1 MREILLFAAGASLAA
16 TIFLVAV
23 LELIFT
29 IKRRKLHEQ
38 LDAKVKEMK
47 ASYNQQVNQLVMEEE
62 QKLQAADEHVETV
75 TTQAEEEKKQV
86 ETEFT
91 QRMQK
96 LEEETEKALA
106 KAKEHAKKME
116 QEAKLK
122 AEEYLESRKDEV
134 EQELMN
140 LVMSVT
146 KKVLPQS
153 LTYEIQKELVIAAL
167 KEAKLGSGHGHD

>member
-1 MREILLFAAGASLAA
+1 MLFAAGASLAA
-16 TIFLVAV
+16 TIFLVAA

-29 IKRRKLHEQ
+29 VRRRKLHEQ
-38 LDAKVKEMK
+38 LDSKVKEMK
-47 ASYNQQVNQLVMEEE
+47 ANYNQSVNQLVIEEE
-62 QKLQAADEHVETV
+62 QKLQEADQQVETV
-75 TTQAEEEKKQV
+75 TSKAEEEKSQI
-86 ETEFT
+86 ELEFT
-91 QRMQK
+91 ERMKK
-96 LEEETEKALA
+96 LEAETEKALA
-106 KAKEHAKKME
+106 KAKEHAKKLE

-153 LTYEIQKELVIAAL
+153 LTYEIQKELVINAL
-167 KEAKLGSGHGHD
+167 KEAKLGSGHAHE

>member
-1 MREILLFAAGASLAA
+1 MRELMLFAAGASLAA
-16 TIFLVAV
+16 TIFLVAA

-29 IKRRKLHEQ
+29 VKRRKLHEQ

-47 ASYNQQVNQLVMEEE
+47 ANYNQSVNQLVMEEE
-62 QKLQAADEHVETV
+62 QKLQEADQQVETV
-75 TTQAEEEKKQV
+75 TSKAEEEKSQI
-86 ETEFT
+86 ELEFT
-91 QRMQK
+91 ERMKK
-96 LEEETEKALA
+96 LEEETERALA
-106 KAKEHAKKME
+106 KAKEHAKKLE

-153 LTYEIQKELVIAAL
+153 LTYDIQKELVITAL
-167 KEAKLGSGHGHD
+167 KEAKLGNGHAHE